1 MHESVRVNLCFIWPY
16 LSITF
21 CSMAIA
27 LAWLAVWEIP
37 ETCLAFITTAAKCII
52 STVALAI
59 VLTTEGVEGP
69 LVVAVTS
76 WKFLDILTK
85 HFN

>member
-1 MHESVRVNLCFIWPY
+1 
-16 LSITF
+16 
-21 CSMAIA
+21 MAIA
-27 LAWLAVWEIP
+27 LARLAVWEIP
-37 ETCLAFITTAAKCII
+37 ETCLAFITTTAKCIV

-76 WKFLDILTK
+76 WKMLT
-85 HFN
+85 F